1 MRRERNAKNSQ
12 ATLVLWK
19 WCCDFAEDGLHINFY
34 LFSSPKMKRRKKL
47 TNASQFIFSPV
58 LPPFLP
64 LVLSVQ
70 LHILLHL
77 FLHCMRNMCV
87 RMYVKLSSRKRRR
100 KRMALTLAV
109 PFGCLLHMCVC
120 VREKRNKIEIRFQPR
135 ETDRDTE
142 RERERNENAFILMRG
157 HQIGNRVTCI
167 HFGCGWL

>member
-19 WCCDFAEDGLHINFY
+19 WCCDFAEDVLHINFY

-47 TNASQFIFSPV
+47 TNASQFIFSPI
-58 LPPFLP
+58 LPPS
-64 LVLSVQ
+64 LSLRSTSHPTTFISS
-70 LHILLHL
+70 LHAEHVCTYVCEIVFKKKKMKKNGAHTRCAIWL
-77 FLHCMRNMCV
+77 FV
-87 RMYVKLSSRKRRR
+87 AY
-100 KRMALTLAV
+100 
-109 PFGCLLHMCVC
+109 VC
-120 VREKRNKIEIRFQPR
+120 VRAWEKERNWNKIPTER
-135 ETDRDTE
+135 DRQRH